1 MARTMEIWI
10 LVETVMGSVLGD
22 QQTVRLS
29 VSQGV
34 PILACY
40 GGPPFSL
47 PPARPQTPVSC
58 LCFIQHHFHC
68 DLSSTPH
75 PPKLKPRTSKNTHT
89 SNSGK
94 KRRCCAGGGW
104 GGGQN
109 VVDPTNQPT
118 AAVKKKKDW
127 NPTFI
132 IIICTSRQLV
142 LAAVQGNWVKRNE
155 VEERMKNRRKWRGRK
170 KDTNV
175 DKNLAR
181 W

>member
-1 MARTMEIWI
+1 MARTMEIW
-10 LVETVMGSVLGD
+10 LVVEMVVAGGLGD
-22 QQTVRLS
+22 QNAVRPS
-29 VSQGV
+29 VSQGL

-40 GGPPFSL
+40 SGPPFSL
-47 PPARPQTPVSC
+47 PPARPQSPVSC

-109 VVDPTNQPT
+109 VVDPTNQQT
-118 AAVKKKKDW
+118 AVVKKKKKDW
-127 NPTFI
+127 KPHIYNHYLHI
-132 IIICTSRQLV
+132 ASACLGGCTGELS
-142 LAAVQGNWVKRNE
+142 K
-155 VEERMKNRRKWRGRK
+155 EERSRRTHEK
-170 KDTNV
+170 
-175 DKNLAR
+175 
-181 W
+181 

>member
-89 SNSGK
+89 SICGK
-94 KRRCCAGGGW
+94 KRCCCAGGGW